1 MFVLLAFADVDILG
15 VRLLVHNPLLRRDR
29 VTKDDFLSAR
39 EQRTRFLVDI
49 LVLVFVVVLQP
60 ILVDDPPHR
69 LVHDEIARERVCLV
83 SGIPDMAS
91 LVSLRSAVVVVPA
104 EVYPVSRVVAVR
116 LGEPALREREEREEI
131 YEYGAERRVCVRL
144 VGVVGG
150 GVISASSSP
159 AASSSGGSSPCGG
172 CAPVV
177 LGLHNNR

>member
-29 VTKDDFLSAR
+29 VTKDDCLSAR
-39 EQRTRFLVDI
+39 AQWTRFLVDI

-83 SGIPDMAS
+83 SGIPGMAS

-104 EVYPVSRVVAVR
+104 EVYPVSRVVAVS
-116 LGEPALREREEREEI
+116 LGEPALREREEI

-150 GVISASSSP
+150 GVISSSSSP